1 MNPEQKFDKI
11 IRKKV
16 DEAEFPFDEQNWNK
30 LSEQLDAERRL
41 AASRGWGKFLFLG
54 LLFLGITSA
63 SIALYKIQG
72 PLGIKDELANNSSAD
87 NNSSSAQA
95 HGVNATNTN
104 NSDNNL
110 LASNNS
116 NELGVA
122 NYLANNSNN
131 TTSSVDGLNNT
142 TTNLSNVNT
151 NSASNS
157 ANARSGNSNNSSE
170 VNASLES
177 ISSENNNTTSNV
189 SNAKSAKNSSSSK
202 AGKNKDGLS
211 NKKDESFKNAESN
224 DMTLGERSISG
235 LAGAKMLEHNV
246 LSRIDAKLN
255 INNTPRN
262 LKLATL
268 KIPSWYDEDYH
279 RKGKK
284 RISFLNAEA
293 GGTFLLGWDSK
304 DGKDARGLNWYAGVN
319 YGKFI
324 NKNIGFSVGSQFY
337 NIGNIKQSFY
347 ESSKAVYGLG
357 STSSNTIIT
366 TQALYYFSVPL
377 KFYYSVS
384 PNHQIG
390 AGVNPSFLFSSKNVV
405 ENYRLTDDIK
415 SNEMESKTSGIYEGV
430 RLNNILVSAFYKAK
444 LNKRVFL
451 NAEVL
456 YGVRDI
462 FKNTSSNNYS
472 QKPVGLR
479 VGLQYTLFE
488 K

>member
-41 AASRGWGKFLFLG
+41 ATSRGWGKFLFLG

-72 PLGIKDELANNSSAD
+72 PLGIKDELASNSSAG
-87 NNSSSAQA
+87 NNGSSTQA
-95 HGVNATNTN
+95 HGVNGKNNNT

-110 LASNNS
+110 LASNNNS
-116 NELGVA
+116 ELGAA
-122 NYLANNSNN
+122 NYLATNSNN
-131 TTSSVDGLNNT
+131 TSTSVGDLNNAIADPNNANANAT
-142 TTNLSNVNT
+142 ANPLKAGSVNST
-151 NSASNS
+151 NSSD
-157 ANARSGNSNNSSE
+157 
-170 VNASLES
+170 VNANSEENSFES
-177 ISSENNNTTSNV
+177 INTK
-189 SNAKSAKNSSSSK
+189 SNAKSAKYSTANK
-202 AGKNKDGLS
+202 TNKNKDGLAD
-211 NKKDESFKNAESN
+211 KKDNSFKDAESN
-224 DMTLGERSISG
+224 DMTLGLRSMSG
-235 LAGAKMLEHNV
+235 LAGGNTLEHTV
-246 LSRIDAKLN
+246 LARIEAKLN
-255 INNTPRN
+255 IVNTPRN
-262 LKLATL
+262 LKLAAL

-324 NKNIGFSVGSQFY
+324 NKHTGFSVGSQFY

-357 STSSNTIIT
+357 STSSNTVIT
-366 TQALYYFSVPL
+366 TKALYYFSVPV
-377 KFYYSVS
+377 KFYYAVN
-384 PNHQIG
+384 PTHQVG
-390 AGVNPSFLFSSKNVV
+390 AGVNPSFLFSSKNIV

-415 SNEMESKTSGIYEGV
+415 SNEMESKSSGIYEGV

-472 QKPVGLR
+472 QKPLGLR

>member
-41 AASRGWGKFLFLG
+41 ASSRGWGKFLFLG

-72 PLGIKDELANNSSAD
+72 PLGIKDELANNSSTD
-87 NNSSSAQA
+87 NNGSSTQA
-95 HGVNATNTN
+95 HGVNGKNQNKN

-122 NYLANNSNN
+122 NYLTNNSGNTTASVDVINN
-131 TTSSVDGLNNT
+131 ANSNIKNLNANTNSKNINSDNSNTSSVVNANSESNSSANI
-142 TTNLSNVNT
+142 NLGSSNVK
-151 NSASNS
+151 
-157 ANARSGNSNNSSE
+157 SS
-170 VNASLES
+170 
-177 ISSENNNTTSNV
+177 
-189 SNAKSAKNSSSSK
+189 KNSPASK
-202 AGKNKDGLS
+202 SGKNKDAAGD
-211 NKKDESFKNAESN
+211 KKDNNFKNAESN

-246 LSRIDAKLN
+246 LARIDAKLN
-255 INNTPRN
+255 TVNTPRN
-262 LKLATL
+262 LKLAAL
-268 KIPSWYDEDYH
+268 KIPNWYDEDYR

-319 YGKFI
+319 YGRFI

-347 ESSKAVYGLG
+347 QSSKAVYGLG
-357 STSSNTIIT
+357 STSSNTVIT

-377 KFYYSVS
+377 KFYYAVS
-384 PNHQIG
+384 PSHQIG
-390 AGVNPSFLFSSKNVV
+390 ASVNPSFLFSSKNIV
-405 ENYRLTDDIK
+405 ENYRLTDGIK
-415 SNEMESKTSGIYEGV
+415 SNEMESKSSGIYEGV

-462 FKNTSSNNYS
+462 FKNTSSNNYA
-472 QKPVGLR
+472 QKPLGLR
-479 VGLQYTLFE
+479 LGLQYTLFE

>member
-41 AASRGWGKFLFLG
+41 AAGRGWGKFLFLG

-72 PLGIKDELANNSSAD
+72 PLGIKGELANNSSAD
-87 NNSSSAQA
+87 NNGSSTQA
-95 HGVNATNTN
+95 HGVNRKNNNN

-110 LASNNS
+110 LASDNS
-116 NELGVA
+116 NEISTL
-122 NYLANNSNN
+122 NYLA
-131 TTSSVDGLNNT
+131 
-142 TTNLSNVNT
+142 
-151 NSASNS
+151 ANS
-157 ANARSGNSNNSSE
+157 ANANTSVNGLNSLMVDLKNGNATANSSKAGS
-170 VNASLES
+170 VNSANSSNVNSTSESNSFES
-177 ISSENNNTTSNV
+177 INTKSNV
-189 SNAKSAKNSSSSK
+189 SNTKSSKNSS
-202 AGKNKDGLS
+202 ANKDGLADR
-211 NKKDESFKNAESN
+211 KDNSFKNSESVA
-224 DMTLGERSISG
+224 MTLGERSVSD
-235 LAGAKMLEHNV
+235 LAGLTLLEHNT
-246 LSRIDAKLN
+246 LIRIDAKLN
-255 INNTPRN
+255 IVNTPRN
-262 LKLATL
+262 LKLAAL
-268 KIPSWYDEDYH
+268 KIPNWYDEDYH

-304 DGKDARGLNWYAGVN
+304 DGKDARGFNWYAGVN

-357 STSSNTIIT
+357 STSSNTVIT
-366 TQALYYFSVPL
+366 TQSLYYFSVPL
-377 KFYYSVS
+377 KFYYAVNPS
-384 PNHQIG
+384 HQIG
-390 AGVNPSFLFSSKNVV
+390 AGVNPSFLFSSKNLV
-405 ENYRLTDDIK
+405 ENYRLTDGIK

-430 RLNNILVSAFYKAK
+430 RLNNILISAFYRAK

-451 NAEVL
+451 NTEVV
-456 YGVRDI
+456 YGVRDV
-462 FKNTSSNNYS
+462 FKNTNSNNYS
-472 QKPVGLR
+472 QKPLGLR